1 MTIINNATSW
11 LGYGNGLYDSLA
23 PGNYSSIYREAGVW
37 YVATAGDVLQS
48 DWLTFGALLVL
59 SLVCVLLAWKSHVP
73 ILNFV
78 FGAITLGAGAY
89 YLGTAMVFA
98 GWINLLAIVMAT
110 LCMLT
115 GAIKLREA

>member
-1 MTIINNATSW
+1 MISVNNPAW
-11 LGYGNGLYDSLA
+11 LGYGNGIYDTLDN
-23 PGNYSSIYREAGVW
+23 GTYESIQRLNGAW
-37 YVATAGDVLQS
+37 YVATGNVAQS

-59 SLVCVLLAWKSHVP
+59 SLVCMLLAWKSHVP

-89 YLGTAMVFA
+89 YLGSAMVFA
-98 GWINLLAIVMAT
+98 GWINLLAIVMAV

-115 GAIKLREA
+115 GAIKLREM